1 MVARVAVEEVEQDA
15 TSRRVDD
22 LVDAWEHEVMRTC

>member
-1 MVARVAVEEVEQDA
+1 MVARTVVEEGELDA

-22 LVDAWEHEVMRTC
+22 LVDVVEPT